1 MSLEK
6 DKQIQELYHLKH
18 RNDKLLHENFPWQ
31 DNILK
36 NTTTPYIWK
45 NPVMNAFLTRI
56 EKMLSLM
63 VQKMAVARNWFNYTV
78 PKYYNEH
85 WG

>member
-6 DKQIQELYHLKH
+6 QRQIQELYFIKH
-18 RNDKLLHENFPWQ
+18 RHDKKFHTGYNWQ
-31 DNILK
+31 DNLLK

-45 NPVMNAFLTRI
+45 NPVMNQFL
-56 EKMLSLM
+56 MLIQKALVLM
-63 VQKMAVARNWFNYTV
+63 VQKMAIARNFFNYTV
-78 PKYYNEH
+78 PKYYEEH

>member
-1 MSLEK
+1 MALEK
-6 DKQIQELYHLKH
+6 DKQIQELYFLKH
-18 RNDKLLHENFPWQ
+18 KHDNMLHKGYNWQ

-36 NTTTPYIWK
+36 KTTTPFIWK
-45 NPVMNAFLTRI
+45 NPVMHTFLSKI

-63 VQKMAVARNWFNYTV
+63 VEKISVARNFFNYTV
-78 PKYYNEH
+78 PKYYDEH